1 MSWRDVP
8 DMVTAYRYLLVAGW
22 KVFVRKETPDT
33 WLSRFDGQ
41 RRSGVDAIFAKR
53 AARWTNTSARYP
65 FPWARCLQRS
75 LALSLWMDDN
85 GLNPVLKFGVRKA
98 VDGIDAHSWVE
109 YQGEILNDS
118 QFVKAEFSA
127 FETRAEPKTDKAIP
141 RVIDRS

>member
-22 KVFVRKETPDT
+22 KVFVRKETADT

-41 RRSGVDAIFAKR
+41 GQSAVDAKFAER

-98 VDGIDAHSWVE
+98 VGGIDAHSWVE

-127 FETRAEPKTDKAIP
+127 FETRAEPKN
-141 RVIDRS
+141 R

>member
-8 DMVTAYRYLLVAGW
+8 GIATAYRYLLVAGW
-22 KVFVRKETPDT
+22 MLFVRKETPDT

-41 RRSGVDAIFAKR
+41 GSSAQDAHFAKR

-85 GLNPVLKFGVRKA
+85 GLNPVLKFGVRKTA
-98 VDGIDAHSWVE
+98 DGIDAHSWVE
-109 YQGEILNDS
+109 YQGEVLNDS
-118 QFVKAEFSA
+118 QFVKAEFAVFKMNVDSNA
-127 FETRAEPKTDKAIP
+127 GKVDP
-141 RVIDRS
+141 RTIDRS